1 MQRKP
6 KPTLQDKAEDNP
18 ELEAAMGFPLFND
31 GPPEG
36 KLGWLLNVNATLV
49 DDRDAGRAV
58 AAVNCYFQ
66 CQDGSGFKAQ
76 VPFAPYF
83 YVVTRPGAEG
93 NVEGYLRRKHGA
105 AVRDV
110 SAVSMEDLDLKN
122 HLAGIRRRLLKVT
135 FWTTQGLGEVR
146 RDLLPAARK
155 AKARDAREGV
165 DSGGVGVGGPSL
177 FGGGSS
183 AAGGNAGGAQDDDC
197 ADIEDDDDDDGGP
210 STSARGFGGYSR
222 GGGRGGAGSGR
233 PDARARVADALSSV
247 LDVREHDVP
256 YATRFL
262 IDTGAR
268 CGHWFRVRARG
279 GVTTMERR
287 ADLIARADVR
297 VCAFD
302 IETTKLPLQ
311 FPNAE
316 FDQIFMISYMVD
328 GQGYLITNREVVSAD
343 CADFEYSPKP
353 EFQGPFTVF
362 NERDEAA
369 LLRKFFSHVRELKP
383 AVFVTYNGDWFDF
396 PFIANRARF
405 HGLSI
410 EEEIGFK
417 PPAAKVDFG
426 GGFGGNDA
434 EPAAVASMDP
444 SSPLYGPGE
453 WLSRTAVHLDC
464 LHW

>member
-1 MQRKP
+1 
-6 KPTLQDKAEDNP
+6 
-18 ELEAAMGFPLFND
+18 MGFPLFND

-49 DDRDAGRAV
+49 DDRDAGRPV

-66 CQDGSGFKAQ
+66 CQDGTGFKAQ
-76 VPFAPYF
+76 IPFAPYF
-83 YVVTRPGAEG
+83 YVITRPGREG
-93 NVEGYLRRKHGA
+93 DVEGYLRRKHAA
-105 AVRDV
+105 AVRDCSV
-110 SAVSMEDLDLKN
+110 VSMEDLDLKN

-155 AKARDAREGV
+155 ARARDAREGV
-165 DSGGVGVGGPSL
+165 DSAGGVGGPSL
-177 FGGGSS
+177 FGGG
-183 AAGGNAGGAQDDDC
+183 GGGGGNNNNNAGGAQDDDGEGAC
-197 ADIEDDDDDDGGP
+197 DDDDDDGP
-210 STSARGFGGYSR
+210 STSAAARNGGGSF
-222 GGGRGGAGSGR
+222 GGGRAGNGGGR
-233 PDARARVADALSSV
+233 SDARARVADALSSV

-256 YATRFL
+256 YATRFM
-262 IDTGAR
+262 IDTAAR

-279 GVTTMERR
+279 GTTTMERR
-287 ADLIARADVR
+287 ADLLARADVR

-316 FDQIFMISYMVD
+316 FDQIFMISYMID
-328 GQGYLITNREVVSAD
+328 GRGYLITNREVVSAD
-343 CADFEYSPKP
+343 CADFEYTPKS
-353 EFQGPFTVF
+353 EFRGPFTVF

-369 LLRKFFSHVRELKP
+369 LLRKWFAHVRELKP

-426 GGFGGNDA
+426 SSSNSGDSANA
-434 EPAAVASMDP
+434 PAAVASMDP

>member
-1 MQRKP
+1 
-6 KPTLQDKAEDNP
+6 
-18 ELEAAMGFPLFND
+18 MGFPLFSD

-36 KLGWLLNVNATLV
+36 KLGWLLNLNPTLV
-49 DDRDAGRAV
+49 DDRDVGRAV

-76 VPFAPYF
+76 IPFSPYF
-83 YVVTRPGAEG
+83 YVITRPGREG
-93 NVEGYLRRKHGA
+93 DVEGYLRRKHGA
-105 AVRDV
+105 AVRDCSV
-110 SAVSMEDLDLKN
+110 VSMEDLDLKN

-155 AKARDAREGV
+155 ARARDAREGSDV
-165 DSGGVGVGGPSL
+165 LGGGGGGGSSL
-177 FGGGSS
+177 FGGGGAS
-183 AAGGNAGGAQDDDC
+183 AGGAQDDG
-197 ADIEDDDDDDGGP
+197 DDDEGGGADVDVDDEDGP
-210 STSARGFGGYSR
+210 STSSR
-222 GGGRGGAGSGR
+222 GGNGSRFGRGGGSSGR
-233 PDARARVADALSSV
+233 GDARARVADALSQV
-247 LDVREHDVP
+247 LDVREHDVT
-256 YATRFL
+256 YATRFC
-262 IDTGAR
+262 INTGAR

-287 ADLIARADVR
+287 ADLLARADVR
-297 VCAFD
+297 ICAFD

-328 GQGYLITNREVVSAD
+328 GRGYLITNREVVSAD
-343 CADFEYSPKP
+343 CADFEYSPKA
-353 EFQGPFTVF
+353 EFEGPFTVF

-369 LLRKFFSHVRELKP
+369 LLRRWFSHVRELRP

-417 PPAAKVDFG
+417 PPTARVDFG
-426 GGFGGNDA
+426 TWNGGGGDSSA
-434 EPAAVASMDP
+434 SAPAAASQDP

-453 WLSRTAVHLDC
+453 WVSRTAVHLDC

>member
-1 MQRKP
+1 
-6 KPTLQDKAEDNP
+6 
-18 ELEAAMGFPLFND
+18 MGFPLFND
-31 GPPEG
+31 GPAEG
-36 KLGWLLNVNATLV
+36 KLGWLLNVNPTLV

-66 CQDGSGFKAQ
+66 CQDGTGFKAQ
-76 VPFAPYF
+76 VPFSPYF
-83 YVVTRPGAEG
+83 YVIARPGREG
-93 NVEGYLRRKHGA
+93 DVEGYLRRKHGA
-105 AVRDV
+105 AVRDCSV
-110 SAVSMEDLDLKN
+110 VSMEDLDLKN

-155 AKARDAREGV
+155 ARARDAREG
-165 DSGGVGVGGPSL
+165 GGNGLAGGGGSVGGPSL
-177 FGGGSS
+177 FGGN
-183 AAGGNAGGAQDDDC
+183 GGNAGGGAQDDDGA
-197 ADIEDDDDDDGGP
+197 ADEDGGDDDEDGGP
-210 STSARGFGGYSR
+210 STSARS
-222 GGGRGGAGSGR
+222 GGGGGNGNGSNSNRSSG
-233 PDARARVADALSSV
+233 DARARVADALSQV

-256 YATRFL
+256 YCTRFC

-279 GVTTMERR
+279 GSTTIERR
-287 ADLIARADVR
+287 ADLLARADVR
-297 VCAFD
+297 VLAFD

-328 GQGYLITNREVVSAD
+328 GQGYLITNRAVVSQD
-343 CADFEYSPKP
+343 CADFEYTPKP
-353 EFQGPFTVF
+353 EFKGPFQVF

-369 LLRKFFSHVRELKP
+369 LLRRWFAHVRELKP

-396 PFIANRARF
+396 PFVANRARF

-426 GGFGGNDA
+426 SGFGNNGNGGNGSSELA
-434 EPAAVASMDP
+434 AAAVASQDP

>member
-1 MQRKP
+1 
-6 KPTLQDKAEDNP
+6 
-18 ELEAAMGFPLFND
+18 MGYPLYSD
-31 GPPEG
+31 GPAEG
-36 KLGWLLNVNATLV
+36 RLGWLLNINPTLV

-76 VPFAPYF
+76 IPFSPYL
-83 YVVTRPGAEG
+83 YVITRPGREAD
-93 NVEGYLRRKHGA
+93 VEGYLRRKHGA
-105 AVRDV
+105 AVRDC
-110 SAVSMEDLDLKN
+110 SLVSMEDLDLKN

-155 AKARDAREGV
+155 ARARDAREGGG
-165 DSGGVGVGGPSL
+165 GGVGGGGVGAGGPSI
-177 FGGGSS
+177 FGGGS
-183 AAGGNAGGAQDDDC
+183 AAGGNNNAGGAQDDDGDDGC
-197 ADIEDDDDDDGGP
+197 GADDDDDEDGGGP
-210 STSARGFGGYSR
+210 STSARGGSFGR
-222 GGGRGGAGSGR
+222 GGRGGTSYNAGGGR
-233 PDARARVADALSSV
+233 SDARARVADALSAV

-256 YATRFL
+256 YATRFC

-287 ADLIARADVR
+287 ADLLARADVR
-297 VCAFD
+297 VLAFD

-328 GQGYLITNREVVSAD
+328 GRGYLITNREVVSAD

-353 EFQGPFTVF
+353 EFKGPFTVF

-369 LLRKFFSHVRELKP
+369 LLRRWFAHVRELKP

-396 PFIANRARF
+396 PFVANRARF

-426 GGFGGNDA
+426 SGGGGGDSA
-434 EPAAVASMDP
+434 GGGGGGGTAAVASMDP